1 MGWYH
6 WECVQVT
13 EEPVGTWLCPSCSPN
28 AAFYVKQL
36 VKGPAGQPP
45 NPNSGKAATKLS
57 SKNKEPVQKPR
68 KSATKAKEPMPSPK
82 HFGGPLRSE
91 MQERNTDTRK
101 PQVANKGIAVKKPA
115 PEKPK
120 PKWVGWIELASD
132 DEEQF
137 KEKVEAQWRVEEGLS
152 GKRTRA
158 SKSVAEAN
166 ETGSRKRRASSRAE
180 GKKQVVKT
188 DPVEEE
194 EGDEW
199 DDAVYQEKEDKEEDP
214 VSDEGSTHKEASEDE
229 ETSGNEDVSMDEG
242 ETTPEENSEEE
253 HSAND
258 QESVS
263 QEDCEDSMDVDIDDD
278 TEKVDNNSAESSSD
292 VFFSAEEEIT
302 APLAHTNE
310 HSDSELSDPPSD
322 IDEENPASGIQTPTS
337 PTTPTPTQD
346 RLLDETAAPQGDA
359 SPASHF
365 SEDMDVDEGDQGQQE
380 EVVVTANPAAVSDD
394 VAARYQRGYVWVEYP
409 ESAIRSTLPR
419 LA

>member
-1 MGWYH
+1 M
-6 WECVQVT
+6 
-13 EEPVGTWLCPSCSPN
+13 
-28 AAFYVKQL
+28 
-36 VKGPAGQPP
+36 KGPAGQPP
-45 NPNSGKAATKLS
+45 NPKSGKAATKLS
-57 SKNKEPVQKPR
+57 SKNKEPAQKPR

-91 MQERNTDTRK
+91 TQERNTDTRK

-132 DEEQF
+132 DEEEF
-137 KEKVEAQWRVEEGLS
+137 KEKVEAQWRVEDGLS

-166 ETGSRKRRASSRAE
+166 ETASRKRRASSRAE
-180 GKKQVVKT
+180 GKKQAVKT

-214 VSDEGSTHKEASEDE
+214 VSDDGSSHKEASEDE

-263 QEDCEDSMDVDIDDD
+263 QEDREDPMDVDIDVDA
-278 TEKVDNNSAESSSD
+278 EKVDNNSAESSSD

-302 APLAHTNE
+302 AEKADNNSAGSSSDVFFDAEEEITAPLAPTNN
-310 HSDSELSDPPSD
+310 HSDSDSDSGLSDPPSD
-322 IDEENPASGIQTPTS
+322 IDGEGPASGVQTPTS

-346 RLLDETAAPQGDA
+346 TTVVPQGDA